1 MKKLMIIAAASFM
14 LMCLGACNKKTVD
27 PVKTDNAEAAQAIPA
42 DPAITPK
49 DLAGTWTQTVDDNP
63 SIYVFM
69 EDGKCKA
76 KGLSD
81 KDLRDCTFKIKTP
94 KEYGG
99 RFNILTVD
107 FPASGDQEQYYT
119 KSAISLSG
127 DMLTFPDDEG
137 NVSEFNKYKKTDPN
151 AVPAKADKPEEPP
164 ADTPKNEEDAPAE

>member
-1 MKKLMIIAAASFM
+1 MKKIIIIAAASFM
-14 LMCLGACNKKTVD
+14 LISLGACNKKAEE
-27 PVKTDNAEAAQAIPA
+27 PAKTDNTEAAQAVPA

-49 DLAGTWTQTVDDNP
+49 DLAGTWIQTVDDDP

-76 KGLSD
+76 KGLTD
-81 KDLRDCTFKIKTP
+81 KDLKDCTFKIKTP
-94 KEYGG
+94 AEYGG

-107 FPASGDQEQYYT
+107 FPASGDNEQYYT

-137 NVSEFNKYKKTDPN
+137 NVSEYNKYKKGELK
-151 AVPAKADKPEEPP
+151 AAPAKEDKAEEAP
-164 ADTPKNEEDAPAE
+164 ADAPKNEEDVHAE